1 MAGLAVIIICL
12 TLAPIWMWKRME
24 KMKQEIYTFTD
35 RLEECLDAMASGE
48 EIKNPGNCEDSLWD
62 KVYERLRRIENI
74 WSRREE
80 ESVAGKKQIEEL
92 ISDISHQTKTP
103 IANIK
108 IYLELLDNEEENT
121 EKQREYLEKI
131 EGQTEKLDFLLKSM
145 VKMSRLE
152 TGIIEIHKKPCSI
165 HETLGRAVAA
175 IVPKAE
181 KKKIGIYVECPENLM
196 LCHDSKWTE
205 EAIFNILDNAVKY
218 TSAGGKICVTVICQ
232 EIFTKI
238 SVKDNGKGIR
248 LERQA
253 EIFTRFYREPEVHVQ
268 NGVGIGL
275 YLTRRILEL
284 QNGYIEVHSEIGKGS
299 EFCLYLPN

>member
-12 TLAPIWMWKRME
+12 TLALIWMWKRME

-80 ESVAGKKQIEEL
+80 ESVAEKKQIKEL

-145 VKMSRLE
+145 VPLDGDCFLHSGYGCEPPLRRGSRRHPRPLCQ
-152 TGIIEIHKKPCSI
+152 GHL
-165 HETLGRAVAA
+165 HR
-175 IVPKAE
+175 
-181 KKKIGIYVECPENLM
+181 CP
-196 LCHDSKWTE
+196 
-205 EAIFNILDNAVKY
+205 
-218 TSAGGKICVTVICQ
+218 
-232 EIFTKI
+232 
-238 SVKDNGKGIR
+238 
-248 LERQA
+248 
-253 EIFTRFYREPEVHVQ
+253 
-268 NGVGIGL
+268 
-275 YLTRRILEL
+275 RRG
-284 QNGYIEVHSEIGKGS
+284 QG
-299 EFCLYLPN
+299 

>member
-12 TLAPIWMWKRME
+12 TLALIWMWKRME

-80 ESVAGKKQIEEL
+80 ESVAEKKQIKEL

-121 EKQREYLEKI
+121 EKQREYL
-131 EGQTEKLDFLLKSM
+131 
-145 VKMSRLE
+145 VK
-152 TGIIEIHKKPCSI
+152 
-165 HETLGRAVAA
+165 
-175 IVPKAE
+175 
-181 KKKIGIYVECPENLM
+181 
-196 LCHDSKWTE
+196 
-205 EAIFNILDNAVKY
+205 
-218 TSAGGKICVTVICQ
+218 
-232 EIFTKI
+232 
-238 SVKDNGKGIR
+238 
-248 LERQA
+248 
-253 EIFTRFYREPEVHVQ
+253 
-268 NGVGIGL
+268 
-275 YLTRRILEL
+275 
-284 QNGYIEVHSEIGKGS
+284 
-299 EFCLYLPN
+299 